1 MPLRPADFG
10 NRIPRR
16 QVARLSRKFVCLS
29 ACLAGTPLPKN
40 GRYNIKSPARGRVE
54 RWKSPKLVLL
64 LLGALLLF
72 QAAAPAKVKGVR
84 RVLILNVFGPL
95 SSPGVALMD
104 EAIVA
109 DLQKSPYQ
117 IELYSEDLEATLFP
131 DEAVQ
136 RQFREWYIRKYRD
149 REPDLI
155 IAAGLEPLRFM
166 VASHESSFSNI
177 PVIFCGS
184 TEEMLGEL
192 KLDSHFTGVWA
203 VAQPE
208 ETLKAAL
215 LLQPGTKH
223 VVVTGGVGVYDR
235 YLEAIARESFRK
247 YESRFEF
254 TYLTDLAMP
263 ALIERLKHLPD
274 HTIVYHTS
282 VMQDAAGERFIDA
295 TQSVPLIASAARA
308 PVFVVDDVD
317 LGNGTVGGYLVS
329 FAAIGKTVGQMAV
342 RVLSGEKP
350 QDIPIVKSPNV
361 YMYDWPALR
370 RWGLKESNLPPGSLV
385 LHRQPKVWELY
396 GWYIVGSIVLLLFQ
410 TLLIFGLLRQ
420 RARRIMT
427 ESELKLSNDRL
438 HQAVEAGK
446 CVGWDWDVKTGCDR
460 WFGDLRTMFGIQSD
474 TYYGDVEEFRH
485 RIYPEDQALV
495 WEAVAD
501 ARQKREPFTAE
512 FRVLHLD
519 GTVRWVTEG
528 GQFYYSAN
536 GDAVRMLGMAVDI
549 TERKQAEQ
557 ALREGEERFRLVA
570 NTAPVLIWMSGTDKL
585 CNYVNQRWLEFTG
598 RPLEDE
604 LGNGWAEGV
613 HPEDLKGCM
622 DTYTQAFDRRE
633 YFQMEYRLRRHDGQY
648 RWLSAIGVPRFNPD
662 HSFAGYIGSCTDV
675 TEHKL
680 AEESLADMGRKL
692 IEAHE
697 EERTWI
703 ARELHDDVNQR
714 MALLAVELDRWNQQ
728 LPPSAVELHDHIHHA
743 IQRLSNIATDI
754 QALSHRLH
762 SSKLEYL
769 GLVAA
774 AKSFCREL
782 SEQHQAEIDFR
793 DMAMP
798 RSVPKE
804 ISLCLFRVLQEAL
817 QNAMKYS
824 GVRHIKV
831 ELRGTEGEIQLT
843 VSDLGIGFD
852 PQDAI
857 HRRGLGLISMRERM
871 QLVRGEIS
879 IKSQPGSGT
888 TIHARVPFSSS
899 SDSVRAAG

>member
-1 MPLRPADFG
+1 MT
-10 NRIPRR
+10 
-16 QVARLSRKFVCLS
+16 
-29 ACLAGTPLPKN
+29 GTWRPLP
-40 GRYNIKSPARGRVE
+40 GRAFAST
-54 RWKSPKLVLL
+54 S
-64 LLGALLLF
+64 
-72 QAAAPAKVKGVR
+72 QDS
-84 RVLILNVFGPL
+84 
-95 SSPGVALMD
+95 SSPT
-104 EAIVA
+104 
-109 DLQKSPYQ
+109 SPT
-117 IELYSEDLEATLFP
+117 S
-131 DEAVQ
+131 
-136 RQFREWYIRKYRD
+136 
-149 REPDLI
+149 
-155 IAAGLEPLRFM
+155 
-166 VASHESSFSNI
+166 
-177 PVIFCGS
+177 
-184 TEEMLGEL
+184 
-192 KLDSHFTGVWA
+192 
-203 VAQPE
+203 
-208 ETLKAAL
+208 
-215 LLQPGTKH
+215 
-223 VVVTGGVGVYDR
+223 
-235 YLEAIARESFRK
+235 
-247 YESRFEF
+247 
-254 TYLTDLAMP
+254 AMP

-282 VMQDAAGERFIDA
+282 IMQDAEGERFIDA
-295 TQSVPLIASAARA
+295 SQSVPLIASAARA
-308 PVFVVDDVD
+308 PVFVVDDAD

-350 QDIPIVKSPNV
+350 QDIPIVRSPNV

-385 LHRQPKVWELY
+385 LHRQPTVWELY
-396 GWYIVGSIVLLLFQ
+396 WRYIIGSIVLLLFQ

-495 WEAVAD
+495 WKAVAD

-557 ALREGEERFRLVA
+557 RLRESEERFRLVA
-570 NTAPVLIWMSGTDKL
+570 NTAPVQIWMSGTDKL

-633 YFQMEYRLRRHDGQY
+633 YFQMEYRLRRHDGEY

-782 SEQHQAEIDFR
+782 SEQHQVEIDFR
-793 DMAMP
+793 DMAIP

-824 GVRHIKV
+824 GVRSHQGGTARY
-831 ELRGTEGEIQLT
+831 RGRDST
-843 VSDLGIGFD
+843 D
-852 PQDAI
+852 
-857 HRRGLGLISMRERM
+857 RER
-871 QLVRGEIS
+871 
-879 IKSQPGSGT
+879 PGNWL
-888 TIHARVPFSSS
+888 
-899 SDSVRAAG
+899 

>member
-1 MPLRPADFG
+1 MSLRPADFG

-95 SSPGVALMD
+95 SSPGVAVMD

-109 DLQKSPYQ
+109 ALQESPYQ

-149 REPDLI
+149 RKPDLI
-155 IAAGLEPLRFM
+155 IAVGLEPLRFM
-166 VASHESSFSNI
+166 VASHETSFSNI
-177 PVIFCGS
+177 PIIFCGS

-208 ETLKAAL
+208 ETLRAAL
-215 LLQPGTKH
+215 SLQPGTKS
-223 VVVTGGVGVYDR
+223 VVVTGGVGAYDR

-274 HTIVYHTS
+274 HAIVYHTS

-350 QDIPIVKSPNV
+350 QDISIVRSPNV
-361 YMYDWPALR
+361 SMYDWPALR

-769 GLVAA
+769 GLVPA

>member
-1 MPLRPADFG
+1 MSLRPADFG

-95 SSPGVALMD
+95 SSPGVAVMD

-109 DLQKSPYQ
+109 ALQESPYQ

-149 REPDLI
+149 RKPDLI
-155 IAAGLEPLRFM
+155 IAVGLEPLRFM
-166 VASHESSFSNI
+166 VASHETSFSNI
-177 PVIFCGS
+177 PIIFCGS

-208 ETLKAAL
+208 ETLRAAL
-215 LLQPGTKH
+215 SLQPGTKS
-223 VVVTGGVGVYDR
+223 VVVTGGVGAYDR
-235 YLEAIARESFRK
+235 YLEAIARKSFRR

-295 TQSVPLIASAARA
+295 SQSVPLIASAARA

-350 QDIPIVKSPNV
+350 QDISIVRSPNV
-361 YMYDWPALR
+361 SMYDWPALR

-769 GLVAA
+769 GLVPA

>member
-16 QVARLSRKFVCLS
+16 TVARLSRKFVCLF
-29 ACLAGTPLPKN
+29 ACLAGTPVRKN
-40 GRYNIKSPARGRVE
+40 GQGNIKLPARGRGE
-54 RWKSPKLVLL
+54 RWESPRLVLL
-64 LLGALLLF
+64 LLAALLLF
-72 QAAAPAKVKGVR
+72 QGATPANVKEVR

-109 DLQKSPYQ
+109 ALRESPYQ

-149 REPDLI
+149 RKPDLI

-166 VASHESSFSNI
+166 IASHESSFSNI

-203 VAQPE
+203 VAQPA

-215 LLQPGTKH
+215 VLQPGTKH
-223 VVVTGGVGVYDR
+223 VFVTGGVGVYDR

-254 TYLTDLAMP
+254 TYLTDLGMP

-282 VMQDAAGERFIDA
+282 IMQDAEGERFIDA
-295 TQSVPLIASAARA
+295 SQSVPLIASAARA
-308 PVFVVDDVD
+308 PVFVVDDAD

-350 QDIPIVKSPNV
+350 QDIPIVRSPNV

-396 GWYIVGSIVLLLFQ
+396 WRYIIGGIVLLLFQ

-460 WFGDLRTMFGIQSD
+460 WFGDLRTMFGIYSD

-495 WEAVAD
+495 WKAVAD

-557 ALREGEERFRLVA
+557 RLRESEERFRLVA
-570 NTAPVLIWMSGTDKL
+570 NTAPVKIWMSGTDKL

-633 YFQMEYRLRRHDGQY
+633 TFQMEYRLRRHDGQY

-782 SEQHQAEIDFR
+782 SEQHQVEIDFR

-871 QLVRGEIS
+871 QLVSGEIS
-879 IKSQPGSGT
+879 IQSQPGSGT

-899 SDSVRAAG
+899 CDSMRAAG

>member
-1 MPLRPADFG
+1 MSLRPADFG

-95 SSPGVALMD
+95 SSPGVAVMD

-109 DLQKSPYQ
+109 ALQESPYQ

-149 REPDLI
+149 RKPDLI
-155 IAAGLEPLRFM
+155 IAVGLEPLRFM
-166 VASHESSFSNI
+166 VASHETSFSNI
-177 PVIFCGS
+177 PIIFCGS

-208 ETLKAAL
+208 ETLRAAL
-215 LLQPGTKH
+215 SLQPGTKS
-223 VVVTGGVGVYDR
+223 VVVTGGVGAYDR
-235 YLEAIARESFRK
+235 YLEAIARKSFRR

-295 TQSVPLIASAARA
+295 SQSVPLIASAARA

-350 QDIPIVKSPNV
+350 QDISIVRSPNV
-361 YMYDWPALR
+361 SMYDWPALR

-769 GLVAA
+769 GLVPA

-871 QLVRGEIS
+871 QLVSGEIS
-879 IKSQPGSGT
+879 IKSQPGAGT
-888 TIHARVPFSSS
+888 TIHARVPFSLN

>member
-1 MPLRPADFG
+1 LR
-10 NRIPRR
+10 
-16 QVARLSRKFVCLS
+16 
-29 ACLAGTPLPKN
+29 
-40 GRYNIKSPARGRVE
+40 
-54 RWKSPKLVLL
+54 
-64 LLGALLLF
+64 
-72 QAAAPAKVKGVR
+72 
-84 RVLILNVFGPL
+84 
-95 SSPGVALMD
+95 
-104 EAIVA
+104 
-109 DLQKSPYQ
+109 
-117 IELYSEDLEATLFP
+117 
-131 DEAVQ
+131 
-136 RQFREWYIRKYRD
+136 
-149 REPDLI
+149 
-155 IAAGLEPLRFM
+155 
-166 VASHESSFSNI
+166 
-177 PVIFCGS
+177 
-184 TEEMLGEL
+184 
-192 KLDSHFTGVWA
+192 
-203 VAQPE
+203 
-208 ETLKAAL
+208 AAL
-215 LLQPGTKH
+215 SLQPGTKS
-223 VVVTGGVGVYDR
+223 VVVTGGVGAYDR

-295 TQSVPLIASAARA
+295 SQSVPLIASAARA

-350 QDIPIVKSPNV
+350 QDISIVRSPNV
-361 YMYDWPALR
+361 SMYDWPALR

>member
-1 MPLRPADFG
+1 MSLRPADFG

-95 SSPGVALMD
+95 SSPGVAVMD

-109 DLQKSPYQ
+109 ALQESPYQ

-149 REPDLI
+149 RKPDLI
-155 IAAGLEPLRFM
+155 IAVGLEPLRFM
-166 VASHESSFSNI
+166 VASHETSFSNI
-177 PVIFCGS
+177 PIIFCGS

-208 ETLKAAL
+208 ETLRAAL
-215 LLQPGTKH
+215 SLQPGTKS
-223 VVVTGGVGVYDR
+223 VVVTGGVGAYDR
-235 YLEAIARESFRK
+235 YLEAIARKSFRR

-350 QDIPIVKSPNV
+350 QDISIVRSPNV
-361 YMYDWPALR
+361 SMYDWPALR

-769 GLVAA
+769 GLVPA

-871 QLVRGEIS
+871 QLVSGEIS

>member
-1 MPLRPADFG
+1 
-10 NRIPRR
+10 
-16 QVARLSRKFVCLS
+16 VCLS

-95 SSPGVALMD
+95 SSPGVAVMD

-109 DLQKSPYQ
+109 ALQESPYQ

-149 REPDLI
+149 RKPDLI
-155 IAAGLEPLRFM
+155 IAVGLEPLRFM
-166 VASHESSFSNI
+166 VASHETSFSNI
-177 PVIFCGS
+177 PIIFCGS

-208 ETLKAAL
+208 ETLRAAL
-215 LLQPGTKH
+215 SLQPGTKS
-223 VVVTGGVGVYDR
+223 VVVTGGVGAYDR
-235 YLEAIARESFRK
+235 YLEAIARKSFRR

-295 TQSVPLIASAARA
+295 SQSVPLIASAARA

-350 QDIPIVKSPNV
+350 QDISIVRSPNV
-361 YMYDWPALR
+361 SMYDWPALR

-871 QLVRGEIS
+871 QLVSGEIS
-879 IKSQPGSGT
+879 IKSQPGAGT

>member
-1 MPLRPADFG
+1 MSLRPADFG

-95 SSPGVALMD
+95 SSPGVAVMD

-109 DLQKSPYQ
+109 ALQESPYQ

-295 TQSVPLIASAARA
+295 SQSVPLIASAARA

-350 QDIPIVKSPNV
+350 QDISIVRSPNV
-361 YMYDWPALR
+361 SMYDWPALR

-879 IKSQPGSGT
+879 IKSQPGAGT

>member
-1 MPLRPADFG
+1 MSLRPADFG

-95 SSPGVALMD
+95 SSPGVAVMD

-109 DLQKSPYQ
+109 ALQESPYQ

-149 REPDLI
+149 RKPDLI
-155 IAAGLEPLRFM
+155 IAVGLEPLRFM
-166 VASHESSFSNI
+166 VASHETSFSNI
-177 PVIFCGS
+177 PIIFCGS

-208 ETLKAAL
+208 ETLRAAL
-215 LLQPGTKH
+215 SLQPGTKS
-223 VVVTGGVGVYDR
+223 VVVTGGVGAYDR
-235 YLEAIARESFRK
+235 YLEAIARKSFRR

-295 TQSVPLIASAARA
+295 SQSVPLIASAARA

-350 QDIPIVKSPNV
+350 QDISIVRSPNV
-361 YMYDWPALR
+361 SMYDWPALR

-879 IKSQPGSGT
+879 INSQPGSGT

>member
-1 MPLRPADFG
+1 MSLRPADFG

-95 SSPGVALMD
+95 SSPGVAVMD

-109 DLQKSPYQ
+109 ALQESPYQ

-149 REPDLI
+149 RKPDLI
-155 IAAGLEPLRFM
+155 IAVGLEPLRFM
-166 VASHESSFSNI
+166 VASHETSFSNI
-177 PVIFCGS
+177 PIIFCGS

-208 ETLKAAL
+208 ETLRAAL
-215 LLQPGTKH
+215 SLQPGTKS
-223 VVVTGGVGVYDR
+223 VVVTGGVGAYDR

-295 TQSVPLIASAARA
+295 SQSVPLIASAARA

>member
-1 MPLRPADFG
+1 MSLRPADFG

-95 SSPGVALMD
+95 SSPGVAVMD

-109 DLQKSPYQ
+109 ALQESPYQ

-149 REPDLI
+149 RKPDLI
-155 IAAGLEPLRFM
+155 IAVGLEPLRFM
-166 VASHESSFSNI
+166 VASHETSFSNI
-177 PVIFCGS
+177 PIIFCGS

-208 ETLKAAL
+208 ETLRAAL
-215 LLQPGTKH
+215 SLQPGTKS
-223 VVVTGGVGVYDR
+223 VVVTGGVGAYDR
-235 YLEAIARESFRK
+235 YLEAIARKSFRR

-295 TQSVPLIASAARA
+295 SQSVPLIASAARA

-350 QDIPIVKSPNV
+350 QDIPIVRSPNV
-361 YMYDWPALR
+361 SMYDWPALR

-427 ESELKLSNDRL
+427 ETELKLSNDRL

>member
-1 MPLRPADFG
+1 M
-10 NRIPRR
+10 
-16 QVARLSRKFVCLS
+16 
-29 ACLAGTPLPKN
+29 
-40 GRYNIKSPARGRVE
+40 
-54 RWKSPKLVLL
+54 LL
-64 LLGALLLF
+64 LIGALLLF
-72 QAAAPAKVKGVR
+72 QGATPAKVKEVR

-109 DLQKSPYQ
+109 ALRESPYQ

-131 DEAVQ
+131 DEATQ

-149 REPDLI
+149 RKPDLI

-215 LLQPGTKH
+215 VLQPGTKH
-223 VVVTGGVGVYDR
+223 VFVTGGVGVYDR

-282 VMQDAAGERFIDA
+282 IMQDAAGTPFIDA
-295 TQSVPLIASAARA
+295 SQSVPLIARASHA
-308 PVFVVDDVD
+308 PVFVVDDAD
-317 LGNGTVGGYLVS
+317 LGNGTVGGYLLS

-350 QDIPIVKSPNV
+350 QDIPIVRSPNV

-370 RWGLKESNLPPGSLV
+370 RWGFKESDLPPGSLV
-385 LHRQPKVWELY
+385 LHRQPTVWELY
-396 GWYIVGSIVLLLFQ
+396 WRYIIGGIVLLLFQ
-410 TLLIFGLLRQ
+410 TLLIFGLVRQ

-460 WFGDLRTMFGIQSD
+460 WFGDLRTMFGIHSD

-495 WEAVAD
+495 WKAVAD

-557 ALREGEERFRLVA
+557 GLRESEERFRLVA
-570 NTAPVLIWMSGTDKL
+570 NTAPVKIWMSGTDKL
-585 CNYVNQRWLEFTG
+585 CNYFNQRWLEFTG
-598 RPLEDE
+598 RPLEAE

-613 HPEDLKGCM
+613 HPEDLKRCM

-633 YFQMEYRLRRHDGQY
+633 YLPDGVSAPATRWTISMAFGYRR
-648 RWLSAIGVPRFNPD
+648 
-662 HSFAGYIGSCTDV
+662 
-675 TEHKL
+675 
-680 AEESLADMGRKL
+680 
-692 IEAHE
+692 
-697 EERTWI
+697 
-703 ARELHDDVNQR
+703 
-714 MALLAVELDRWNQQ
+714 
-728 LPPSAVELHDHIHHA
+728 
-743 IQRLSNIATDI
+743 
-754 QALSHRLH
+754 
-762 SSKLEYL
+762 
-769 GLVAA
+769 
-774 AKSFCREL
+774 
-782 SEQHQAEIDFR
+782 AEI
-793 DMAMP
+793 
-798 RSVPKE
+798 
-804 ISLCLFRVLQEAL
+804 
-817 QNAMKYS
+817 
-824 GVRHIKV
+824 
-831 ELRGTEGEIQLT
+831 
-843 VSDLGIGFD
+843 
-852 PQDAI
+852 
-857 HRRGLGLISMRERM
+857 
-871 QLVRGEIS
+871 
-879 IKSQPGSGT
+879 QPGPLFCGV
-888 TIHARVPFSSS
+888 HRFVYRRY
-899 SDSVRAAG
+899 RAQACGGISCRHGAEAD

>member
-1 MPLRPADFG
+1 
-10 NRIPRR
+10 
-16 QVARLSRKFVCLS
+16 
-29 ACLAGTPLPKN
+29 
-40 GRYNIKSPARGRVE
+40 
-54 RWKSPKLVLL
+54 VLL

-95 SSPGVALMD
+95 SSPGVAVMD

-109 DLQKSPYQ
+109 ALQESPYQ

-177 PVIFCGS
+177 QVIFCGS

-879 IKSQPGSGT
+879 INSQPGSGT

>member
-1 MPLRPADFG
+1 MSLRPADFG

-95 SSPGVALMD
+95 SSPGVAVMD

-109 DLQKSPYQ
+109 ALQESPYQ

-149 REPDLI
+149 RKPDLI
-155 IAAGLEPLRFM
+155 IAVGLEPLRFM
-166 VASHESSFSNI
+166 VASHETSFSNI
-177 PVIFCGS
+177 PIIFCGS

-208 ETLKAAL
+208 ETLRAAL
-215 LLQPGTKH
+215 SLQPGTKS
-223 VVVTGGVGVYDR
+223 VVVTGGVGAYDR
-235 YLEAIARESFRK
+235 YLEAIARKSFRR

-295 TQSVPLIASAARA
+295 SQSVPLIASAARA

-350 QDIPIVKSPNV
+350 QDISIVRSPNV
-361 YMYDWPALR
+361 SMYDWPALR

-774 AKSFCREL
+774 AKGFCREL
-782 SEQHQAEIDFR
+782 SEQHQVEIDFR

>member
-95 SSPGVALMD
+95 SSPGVAVMD

-109 DLQKSPYQ
+109 ALQESPYQ

-208 ETLKAAL
+208 ETLRAAL
-215 LLQPGTKH
+215 SLQPGTKS

-350 QDIPIVKSPNV
+350 QDISIVRSPNV
-361 YMYDWPALR
+361 SMYDWPALR

-557 ALREGEERFRLVA
+557 RLRESEERFRLVA

-774 AKSFCREL
+774 AKGFCREL

>member
-1 MPLRPADFG
+1 MSLRPADFG

-95 SSPGVALMD
+95 SSPGVAVMD

-109 DLQKSPYQ
+109 ALQESPYQ

-149 REPDLI
+149 RKPDLI
-155 IAAGLEPLRFM
+155 IAVGLEPLRFM
-166 VASHESSFSNI
+166 VASHETSFSNI
-177 PVIFCGS
+177 PIIFCGS

-208 ETLKAAL
+208 ETLRAAL
-215 LLQPGTKH
+215 SLQPGTKS
-223 VVVTGGVGVYDR
+223 VVVTGGVGAYDR

-295 TQSVPLIASAARA
+295 SQSVPLIASAARA

-350 QDIPIVKSPNV
+350 QDISIVRSPNV
-361 YMYDWPALR
+361 SMYDWPALR

-728 LPPSAVELHDHIHHA
+728 LPPSAVELHDQIHHA

-769 GLVAA
+769 GLVPA

-804 ISLCLFRVLQEAL
+804 VSLCLFRVLQEAL

-852 PQDAI
+852 PQDVI

-871 QLVRGEIS
+871 QLVSGEIS
-879 IKSQPGSGT
+879 IKSQPGAGT
-888 TIHARVPFSSS
+888 TIHARVPFSLN

>member
-1 MPLRPADFG
+1 MSLRPADFG

-95 SSPGVALMD
+95 SSPGVAVMD

-109 DLQKSPYQ
+109 ALQESPYQ

-149 REPDLI
+149 RKPDLI
-155 IAAGLEPLRFM
+155 IAVGLEPLRFM
-166 VASHESSFSNI
+166 VASHETSFSNI
-177 PVIFCGS
+177 PIIFCGS

-208 ETLKAAL
+208 ETLRAAL
-215 LLQPGTKH
+215 SLQPGTKS
-223 VVVTGGVGVYDR
+223 VVVTGGVGAYDR
-235 YLEAIARESFRK
+235 YLEAIARKSFRR

-274 HTIVYHTS
+274 HAIVYHTS

-295 TQSVPLIASAARA
+295 SQSVPLIASAARA

-350 QDIPIVKSPNV
+350 QDISIVRSPNV
-361 YMYDWPALR
+361 SMYDWPALR

-557 ALREGEERFRLVA
+557 RLRESEERFRLVA

-743 IQRLSNIATDI
+743 IQRLSDIATDI

-871 QLVRGEIS
+871 QLVSGEIS
-879 IKSQPGSGT
+879 IKSQPGAGT

>member
-1 MPLRPADFG
+1 MSLRPADFG

-95 SSPGVALMD
+95 SSPGVAVMD

-109 DLQKSPYQ
+109 ALQESPYQ

-149 REPDLI
+149 RKPDLI
-155 IAAGLEPLRFM
+155 IAVGLEPLRFM
-166 VASHESSFSNI
+166 VASHETSFSNI
-177 PVIFCGS
+177 PIIFCGS

-208 ETLKAAL
+208 ETLRAAL
-215 LLQPGTKH
+215 SLQPGTKS
-223 VVVTGGVGVYDR
+223 VVVTGGVGAYDR
-235 YLEAIARESFRK
+235 YLEAIARKSFRR

-295 TQSVPLIASAARA
+295 SQSVPLIASAARA

-350 QDIPIVKSPNV
+350 QDISIVRSPNV
-361 YMYDWPALR
+361 SMYDWPALR

-769 GLVAA
+769 GLVPA

-804 ISLCLFRVLQEAL
+804 VSLCLFRVLQEAL

-871 QLVRGEIS
+871 QLVSGEIS
-879 IKSQPGSGT
+879 IKSQPGAGT
-888 TIHARVPFSSS
+888 TIHARVPFSLN

>member
-1 MPLRPADFG
+1 MSLRPADFG

-149 REPDLI
+149 RKPDLI
-155 IAAGLEPLRFM
+155 IAVGLEPLRFM
-166 VASHESSFSNI
+166 VASHETSFSNI
-177 PVIFCGS
+177 PIIFCGS

-208 ETLKAAL
+208 ETLRAAL
-215 LLQPGTKH
+215 SLQPGTKS
-223 VVVTGGVGVYDR
+223 VVVTGGVGAYDR

-295 TQSVPLIASAARA
+295 SQSVPLIASAARA

-350 QDIPIVKSPNV
+350 QDISIVRSPNV
-361 YMYDWPALR
+361 SMYDWPALR

-774 AKSFCREL
+774 AKGFCREL
-782 SEQHQAEIDFR
+782 SEQHQVEIDFR

-804 ISLCLFRVLQEAL
+804 VSLCLFRVLQEAL

-879 IKSQPGSGT
+879 INSQPGSGT

>member
-1 MPLRPADFG
+1 MSLRPADFG

-95 SSPGVALMD
+95 SSPGVAVMD

-109 DLQKSPYQ
+109 ALQESPYQ

-149 REPDLI
+149 RKPDLI
-155 IAAGLEPLRFM
+155 IAVGLEPLRFM
-166 VASHESSFSNI
+166 VASHETSFSNI
-177 PVIFCGS
+177 PIIFCGS

-208 ETLKAAL
+208 ETLRAAL
-215 LLQPGTKH
+215 SLQPGTKS
-223 VVVTGGVGVYDR
+223 VVVTGGVGAYDR

-295 TQSVPLIASAARA
+295 SQSVPLIASAARA

-329 FAAIGKTVGQMAV
+329 RAAIGKTVGQMAV

-350 QDIPIVKSPNV
+350 QDIPIVRSPNV
-361 YMYDWPALR
+361 SMYDWPALR

-769 GLVAA
+769 GLVPA

-879 IKSQPGSGT
+879 INSQPGSGT

>member
-1 MPLRPADFG
+1 MSLRPADFG

-95 SSPGVALMD
+95 SSPGVAVMD

-109 DLQKSPYQ
+109 ALQESPYQ

-149 REPDLI
+149 RKPDLI
-155 IAAGLEPLRFM
+155 IAVGLEPLRFM
-166 VASHESSFSNI
+166 VASHETSFSNI
-177 PVIFCGS
+177 PIIFCGS

-208 ETLKAAL
+208 ETLRAAL
-215 LLQPGTKH
+215 SLQPGTKS
-223 VVVTGGVGVYDR
+223 VVVTGGVGAYDR

-350 QDIPIVKSPNV
+350 QDIPIVRSPNV
-361 YMYDWPALR
+361 SMYDWPALR

>member
-1 MPLRPADFG
+1 
-10 NRIPRR
+10 
-16 QVARLSRKFVCLS
+16 VCLS

-95 SSPGVALMD
+95 SSPGVAVMD

-109 DLQKSPYQ
+109 ALQESPYQ

-149 REPDLI
+149 RKPDLI
-155 IAAGLEPLRFM
+155 IAVGLEPLRFM
-166 VASHESSFSNI
+166 VASHETSFSNI
-177 PVIFCGS
+177 PIIFCGS

-208 ETLKAAL
+208 ETLRAAL
-215 LLQPGTKH
+215 SLQPGTKS
-223 VVVTGGVGVYDR
+223 VVVTGGVGAYDR

-295 TQSVPLIASAARA
+295 SQSVPLIASAARA

-350 QDIPIVKSPNV
+350 QDISIVRSPNV
-361 YMYDWPALR
+361 SMYDWPALR

-769 GLVAA
+769 GLVPA

-871 QLVRGEIS
+871 QLVSGEIS

-888 TIHARVPFSSS
+888 TIHARVPFKGT
-899 SDSVRAAG
+899 DSMLAAG

>member
-1 MPLRPADFG
+1 MSLRPADFG

-95 SSPGVALMD
+95 SSPGVAVMD

-109 DLQKSPYQ
+109 ALQESPYQ

-149 REPDLI
+149 RKPDLI
-155 IAAGLEPLRFM
+155 IAVGLEPLRFM
-166 VASHESSFSNI
+166 VASHETSFSNI
-177 PVIFCGS
+177 PIIFCGS

-208 ETLKAAL
+208 ETLRAAL
-215 LLQPGTKH
+215 SLQPGTKS
-223 VVVTGGVGVYDR
+223 VVVTGGVGAYDR

-295 TQSVPLIASAARA
+295 SQSVPLIASAARA

-879 IKSQPGSGT
+879 INSQPGSGT

>member
-1 MPLRPADFG
+1 
-10 NRIPRR
+10 
-16 QVARLSRKFVCLS
+16 VCLS

-95 SSPGVALMD
+95 SSPGVAVMD

-109 DLQKSPYQ
+109 ALQESPYQ

-149 REPDLI
+149 RKPDLI
-155 IAAGLEPLRFM
+155 IAVGLEPLRFM
-166 VASHESSFSNI
+166 VASHETSFSNI
-177 PVIFCGS
+177 PIIFCGS

-208 ETLKAAL
+208 ETLRAAL
-215 LLQPGTKH
+215 SLQPGTKS
-223 VVVTGGVGVYDR
+223 VVVTGGVGAYDR

-295 TQSVPLIASAARA
+295 SQSVPLIASAARA

-350 QDIPIVKSPNV
+350 QDISIVRSPNV
-361 YMYDWPALR
+361 SMYDWPALR

-769 GLVAA
+769 GLVPA

-879 IKSQPGSGT
+879 INSQPGSGT

>member
-1 MPLRPADFG
+1 MSLRPADFG

-95 SSPGVALMD
+95 SSPGVAVMD

-109 DLQKSPYQ
+109 ALQESPYQ

-149 REPDLI
+149 RKPDLI
-155 IAAGLEPLRFM
+155 IAVGLEPLRFM
-166 VASHESSFSNI
+166 VASHETSFSNI
-177 PVIFCGS
+177 PIIFCGS

-208 ETLKAAL
+208 ETLRAAL
-215 LLQPGTKH
+215 SLQPGTKS
-223 VVVTGGVGVYDR
+223 VVVTGGVGAYDR

-295 TQSVPLIASAARA
+295 SQSVPLIASAARA

-350 QDIPIVKSPNV
+350 QDIPIVRSPNV
-361 YMYDWPALR
+361 SMYDWPALR

>member
-1 MPLRPADFG
+1 MSLRPADFG

-95 SSPGVALMD
+95 SSPGVAVMD

-109 DLQKSPYQ
+109 ALQESPYQ

-149 REPDLI
+149 RKPDLI
-155 IAAGLEPLRFM
+155 IAVGLEPLRFM
-166 VASHESSFSNI
+166 VASHETSFSNI
-177 PVIFCGS
+177 PIIFCGS

-208 ETLKAAL
+208 ETLRAAL
-215 LLQPGTKH
+215 SLQPGTKS
-223 VVVTGGVGVYDR
+223 VVVTGGVGAYDR

-295 TQSVPLIASAARA
+295 SQSVPLIASAARA

-350 QDIPIVKSPNV
+350 QDIPIVRSPNV
-361 YMYDWPALR
+361 SMYDWPALR

-474 TYYGDVEEFRH
+474 TYYGDVEEFRD

>member
-1 MPLRPADFG
+1 MSLRPADFG

-95 SSPGVALMD
+95 SSPGVAVMD

-109 DLQKSPYQ
+109 ALQESPYQ

-149 REPDLI
+149 RKPDLI
-155 IAAGLEPLRFM
+155 IAVGLEPLRFM
-166 VASHESSFSNI
+166 VASHETSFSNI
-177 PVIFCGS
+177 PIIFCGS

-208 ETLKAAL
+208 ETLRAAL
-215 LLQPGTKH
+215 SLQPGTKS
-223 VVVTGGVGVYDR
+223 VVVTGGVGAYDR
-235 YLEAIARESFRK
+235 YLEAIARKSFRR

-774 AKSFCREL
+774 AKGFCREL
-782 SEQHQAEIDFR
+782 SEQHQVEIDFR

-804 ISLCLFRVLQEAL
+804 VSLCLFRVLQEAL

-871 QLVRGEIS
+871 QLVSGEIS
-879 IKSQPGSGT
+879 IKSQPGAGT

>member
-1 MPLRPADFG
+1 
-10 NRIPRR
+10 
-16 QVARLSRKFVCLS
+16 
-29 ACLAGTPLPKN
+29 
-40 GRYNIKSPARGRVE
+40 
-54 RWKSPKLVLL
+54 VLL

-95 SSPGVALMD
+95 SSPGVAVMD

-109 DLQKSPYQ
+109 ALQESPYQ

-149 REPDLI
+149 RKPDLI
-155 IAAGLEPLRFM
+155 IAVGLEPLRFM
-166 VASHESSFSNI
+166 VASHETSFSNI
-177 PVIFCGS
+177 PIIFCGS

-208 ETLKAAL
+208 ETLRAAL
-215 LLQPGTKH
+215 SLQPGTKS
-223 VVVTGGVGVYDR
+223 VVVTGGVGAYDR
-235 YLEAIARESFRK
+235 YLEAIARKSFRR

-295 TQSVPLIASAARA
+295 SQSVPLIASAARA

-350 QDIPIVKSPNV
+350 QDISIVRSPNV

-557 ALREGEERFRLVA
+557 RLRESEERFRLVA

-879 IKSQPGSGT
+879 INSQPGAGT

>member
-1 MPLRPADFG
+1 
-10 NRIPRR
+10 
-16 QVARLSRKFVCLS
+16 VCLS

-95 SSPGVALMD
+95 SSPGVAVMD

-109 DLQKSPYQ
+109 ALQESPYQ

-149 REPDLI
+149 RKPDLI
-155 IAAGLEPLRFM
+155 IAVGLEPLRFM
-166 VASHESSFSNI
+166 VASHETSFSNI
-177 PVIFCGS
+177 PIIFCGS

-208 ETLKAAL
+208 ETLRAAL
-215 LLQPGTKH
+215 SLQPGTKS
-223 VVVTGGVGVYDR
+223 VVVTGGVGAYDR
-235 YLEAIARESFRK
+235 YLEAIARKSFRR

-295 TQSVPLIASAARA
+295 SQSVPLIASAARA

-350 QDIPIVKSPNV
+350 QDISIVRSPNV
-361 YMYDWPALR
+361 SMYDWPALR

-557 ALREGEERFRLVA
+557 RLRESEERFRLVA

-769 GLVAA
+769 GLVPA

-879 IKSQPGSGT
+879 INSQPGSGT

>member
-1 MPLRPADFG
+1 
-10 NRIPRR
+10 
-16 QVARLSRKFVCLS
+16 
-29 ACLAGTPLPKN
+29 
-40 GRYNIKSPARGRVE
+40 
-54 RWKSPKLVLL
+54 
-64 LLGALLLF
+64 
-72 QAAAPAKVKGVR
+72 
-84 RVLILNVFGPL
+84 
-95 SSPGVALMD
+95 
-104 EAIVA
+104 
-109 DLQKSPYQ
+109 
-117 IELYSEDLEATLFP
+117 
-131 DEAVQ
+131 
-136 RQFREWYIRKYRD
+136 
-149 REPDLI
+149 
-155 IAAGLEPLRFM
+155 
-166 VASHESSFSNI
+166 
-177 PVIFCGS
+177 
-184 TEEMLGEL
+184 
-192 KLDSHFTGVWA
+192 
-203 VAQPE
+203 
-208 ETLKAAL
+208 
-215 LLQPGTKH
+215 
-223 VVVTGGVGVYDR
+223 
-235 YLEAIARESFRK
+235 
-247 YESRFEF
+247 
-254 TYLTDLAMP
+254 
-263 ALIERLKHLPD
+263 
-274 HTIVYHTS
+274 
-282 VMQDAAGERFIDA
+282 
-295 TQSVPLIASAARA
+295 
-308 PVFVVDDVD
+308 VD

-350 QDIPIVKSPNV
+350 QDIPIVRSPNV
-361 YMYDWPALR
+361 SMYDWPALR

-871 QLVRGEIS
+871 QLVSGEIS
-879 IKSQPGSGT
+879 IKSQPGAGT
-888 TIHARVPFSSS
+888 TIHARVPSSLN

>member
-1 MPLRPADFG
+1 
-10 NRIPRR
+10 
-16 QVARLSRKFVCLS
+16 
-29 ACLAGTPLPKN
+29 
-40 GRYNIKSPARGRVE
+40 
-54 RWKSPKLVLL
+54 
-64 LLGALLLF
+64 
-72 QAAAPAKVKGVR
+72 
-84 RVLILNVFGPL
+84 
-95 SSPGVALMD
+95 
-104 EAIVA
+104 
-109 DLQKSPYQ
+109 
-117 IELYSEDLEATLFP
+117 
-131 DEAVQ
+131 
-136 RQFREWYIRKYRD
+136 
-149 REPDLI
+149 
-155 IAAGLEPLRFM
+155 
-166 VASHESSFSNI
+166 
-177 PVIFCGS
+177 
-184 TEEMLGEL
+184 MLGEL

-295 TQSVPLIASAARA
+295 SQSVPLIASAARA

-350 QDIPIVKSPNV
+350 QDIPIVRSPNV
-361 YMYDWPALR
+361 SMYDWPALR